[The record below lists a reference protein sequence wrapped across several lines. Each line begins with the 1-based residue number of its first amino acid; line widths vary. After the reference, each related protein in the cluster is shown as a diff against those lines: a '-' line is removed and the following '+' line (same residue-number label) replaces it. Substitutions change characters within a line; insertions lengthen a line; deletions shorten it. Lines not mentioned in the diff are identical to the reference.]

1 MVGRPRGVLSRVAAH
16 LAAPSSAAAAGPAER
31 FRGGGLASLSATD
44 LPLEFVDNGF
54 RLGHADAS
62 RLPQAN
68 ADGEPVIPLTAEQR
82 YAFDTQGWVVLPGVL
97 DEQEAAACRAYCHQ
111 QIAARGSPDEGS
123 PEWGALDSGLV
134 SGPLQRLSDHPALV
148 GFMNEFVAHT
158 ELSSQSCYGF
168 RMESAHLT
176 IRAPGWSPSKERSKL
191 APHNGAGL
199 LRLPGDSH
207 QYAQLPGRA
216 NSSLTCAIWELA
228 PVSAPGG
235 GSEALA
241 PPANKPAGRL
251 TECGACCAA
260 LFLNGSHKAAFN
272 PPPSIAKIDSPLWS
286 RYSCPAGS
294 LVLFAE
300 SCCHSHS
307 PNDGGERVA
316 IFSRYNAV
324 NAKWHRWEPSEAS
337 LASMPPMRRT
347 LFRPVHWE
355 ANLVDGF

>member
-16 LAAPSSAAAAGPAER
+16 LTSPAASSATTPPAER
-31 FRGGGLASLSATD
+31 FRGGGLASASGS
-44 LPLEFVDNGF
+44 LEFVDNGF

-62 RLPQAN
+62 RLPLAN
-68 ADGEPVIPLTAEQR
+68 ADGEPVIPLTEEQR
-82 YAFDTQGWVVLPGVL
+82 YAFDTQGWVVLPAVL

-111 QIAARGSPDEGS
+111 QIAARGSPAEGS

-191 APHNGAGL
+191 APHNGSGL

-216 NSSLTCAIWELA
+216 HSSLTCAIWELA

-235 GSEALA
+235 GSECSASACALQNI
-241 PPANKPAGRL
+241 PA
-251 TECGACCAA
+251 
-260 LFLNGSHKAAFN
+260 
-272 PPPSIAKIDSPLWS
+272 
-286 RYSCPAGS
+286 
-294 LVLFAE
+294 
-300 SCCHSHS
+300 
-307 PNDGGERVA
+307 
-316 IFSRYNAV
+316 
-324 NAKWHRWEPSEAS
+324 
-337 LASMPPMRRT
+337 
-347 LFRPVHWE
+347 
-355 ANLVDGF
+355 

>member
-97 DEQEAAACRAYCHQ
+97 DELEAAACRAYCHQ
-111 QIAARGSPDEGS
+111 QIAARGSPAEGS
-123 PEWGALDSGLV
+123 PEWGALDRGLV

-148 GFMNEFVAHT
+148 GFMNVFVAHT

-176 IRAPGWSPSKERSKL
+176 KQRALQARPAQRLRPAPTAGRFTPIRSAAGPCELQPDL
-191 APHNGAGL
+191 CYLGAG
-199 LRLPGDSH
+199 PG
-207 QYAQLPGRA
+207 QRP
-216 NSSLTCAIWELA
+216 
-228 PVSAPGG
+228 
-235 GSEALA
+235 
-241 PPANKPAGRL
+241 
-251 TECGACCAA
+251 
-260 LFLNGSHKAAFN
+260 
-272 PPPSIAKIDSPLWS
+272 
-286 RYSCPAGS
+286 
-294 LVLFAE
+294 
-300 SCCHSHS
+300 
-307 PNDGGERVA
+307 
-316 IFSRYNAV
+316 
-324 NAKWHRWEPSEAS
+324 
-337 LASMPPMRRT
+337 RR
-347 LFRPVHWE
+347 RQ
-355 ANLVDGF
+355 